1 MTHIHSRNPRTGELQ
16 FEPLA
21 ESAAEDVDVTIQR
34 AHAAWREW
42 SDTSP
47 EDRARVL
54 DAIAEAL
61 DHNVEELADIADS
74 ETALGRARLVG
85 EVGRTTFQL
94 RLFASELRDG
104 TLLATELDEAVEGA
118 PPAGHPRLE
127 RRWVSL
133 GPVAVFGASNFPFAF
148 GELGGDTASAL
159 AAGCTVVVKEHPSH
173 PVLAARV
180 IELAQG
186 AAVAAGQSAD
196 LISGVRGFEAGKQ
209 LVVDPH
215 ISAVGFTGSHSAGR
229 ALFDL
234 AGARPVPIPFYGE
247 LGSMN
252 PVFITQ
258 AALDARLEDLAAE
271 AAGSI
276 SLGLGQFCTK
286 PALIFVPKS
295 PPFVDLVALALEE
308 MEPGP
313 LLGELSHQR
322 FIDSVDSVTAVPG
335 VEQRVPLRG
344 SVHDRIVGPGL
355 LVVGFRDFVQH
366 ENALLEECF
375 GPIALVVMCDGEDDF
390 MSAASMLPGS
400 LVATLHAEADGDRD
414 LVTQLVPLLAQKS
427 GRVVMNGWPT
437 GVAVSHS
444 QHHGG
449 PYPAS
454 TAALHTSVGSH
465 AMMRFVRPV
474 VFQNFDSGLWPSI
487 SV

>member
-1 MTHIHSRNPRTGELQ
+1 LTHIHSRNPRTGELQ
-16 FEPLA
+16 FEPLPVGTVEEVNA
-21 ESAAEDVDVTIQR
+21 TIDR
-34 AHAAWREW
+34 ARAAWRQW
-42 SDTSP
+42 S
-47 EDRARVL
+47 RASSLERAGVL
-54 DAIAEAL
+54 EAIAEAI
-61 DHNVEELADIADS
+61 DRNSEELADIAEA

-94 RLFASELRDG
+94 RLFASELREG
-104 TLLATELDEAVEGA
+104 TLLAPELDESVDGA

-127 RRWVSL
+127 RTWVSL

-186 AAVAAGQSAD
+186 AAAAAGQSAD

-209 LVVDPH
+209 LVVHPD
-215 ISAVGFTGSHSAGR
+215 IAAVGFTGSHTAGR

-234 AGARPVPIPFYGE
+234 AGAREVPIPFYGE

-258 AALDARLEDLAAE
+258 AALDTRLEDLAAE

-286 PALIFVPKS
+286 PALIFVPENTA
-295 PPFVDLVALALEE
+295 FMDLLSAALAAI
-308 MEPGP
+308 EPGP
-313 LLGELSHQR
+313 LLGETSHQR
-322 FIDSVDSVTAVPG
+322 FLDSVDSVTAVAG

-344 SVHDRIVGPGL
+344 SVGDRIVGPGL
-355 LVVGFRDFVQH
+355 LAVGFRDFVDQSQT
-366 ENALLEECF
+366 LLEECF
-375 GPIALVVMCDGEDDF
+375 GPIALVVVCDSEDDL
-390 MSAASMLPGS
+390 MSAATMLPGN
-400 LVATLHAEADGDRD
+400 LVSTLHAEADADRD
-414 LVTQLVPLLAQKS
+414 RVAQLVPLLAQKS

-437 GVAVSHS
+437 GVAVCHS

-454 TAALHTSVGSH
+454 TSALHTSVGSH

-474 VFQNFDSGLWPSI
+474 VLQNFEPAQWPSFPL
-487 SV
+487 